1 MDSGFFA
8 FTHQTRIT
16 GRSKHDLTM
25 LGFVIVYAASALG
38 IIGAIVRPYIGM
50 LVFYAFVFLEPEWNW
65 RWVIARD
72 AGFQR
77 YLAGFTILGW
87 LLHGGRFPRRKTN
100 VTLAMMCLLLFLIL
114 AWISSFFTISVPF
127 TEFYMGILWKIIA
140 MSLLAIAILDSE
152 RKIVVLAW
160 VIVFC
165 QGYNAYQINLQYF
178 TDGFCRFATQSN
190 WGYKG
195 DNNLYSIFTLPAAG
209 LAAGF
214 AMFSKTWKEKA
225 IAGFILLL
233 QAHQVMLLES
243 RGGML
248 GGIAMIAF
256 LIYLVPKTSL
266 NLTIVGV
273 GLILGS
279 VLVGPPVVK
288 EFMSSFE
295 SSDSLDSSASSRF
308 STWKAG
314 MDITLDYPL
323 FGVGPYAGQV
333 LVPQYYEKSDRKDAK
348 GLHNLFFEISSGC
361 GIPAVILYFSFF
373 GIIAFSS
380 WKLIRRSGTMNENRR
395 AVLTGALVGN
405 AGYLVS
411 SMFSSGALLESSYIC
426 ASLSAAILLV
436 EDESL
441 SDSSLLEFETTD
453 NTENEEWDELPSK
466 YFS

>member
-1 MDSGFFA
+1 
-8 FTHQTRIT
+8 
-16 GRSKHDLTM
+16 M
-25 LGFVIVYAASALG
+25 LGFVFVYAAFALG
-38 IIGAIVRPYIGM
+38 ILGAFVRPYLGL

-65 RWVIARD
+65 RWAIARD
-72 AGFQR
+72 AGFQK

-87 LLHGGRFPRRKTN
+87 LLHGARFPRRQTN
-100 VTLAMMCLLLFLIL
+100 VTLATMCLVLFLLL
-114 AWISSFFTISVPF
+114 AWISSFFTISVEY

-152 RKIVVLAW
+152 KKIVVLAW
-160 VIVFC
+160 VIVVC

-178 TDGFCRFATQSN
+178 TDGFCRFAYQSE

-195 DNNLYSIFTLPAAG
+195 DNNLYSIFTMPAAG

-214 AMFSKTWKEKA
+214 AIFSKTWKEKA
-225 IAGFILLL
+225 IAGCILLL

-248 GGIAMIAF
+248 GGLIMIILLIF
-256 LIYLVPKTSL
+256 LMPKTSI
-266 NLTIVGV
+266 NITIVGV

-279 VLVGPPVVK
+279 VLAGPPVVK

-314 MDITLDYPL
+314 MDMTLDYPFL
-323 FGVGPYAGQV
+323 GVGPYAGQV

-348 GLHNLFFEISSGC
+348 GLHNLFFEISTGC

-373 GIIAFSS
+373 SIIAFGS
-380 WKLIRRSGTMNENRR
+380 WRLIRSSGTMKENHR
-395 AVLTGALVGN
+395 AILTGALVGN
-405 AGYLVS
+405 AGYAAS

-426 ASLSAAILLV
+426 AALGAAMLLV
-436 EDESL
+436 ESEPL
-441 SDSSLLEFETTD
+441 SDSSSLDLETTD
-453 NTENEEWDELPSK
+453 NTENENENENGTELPSK